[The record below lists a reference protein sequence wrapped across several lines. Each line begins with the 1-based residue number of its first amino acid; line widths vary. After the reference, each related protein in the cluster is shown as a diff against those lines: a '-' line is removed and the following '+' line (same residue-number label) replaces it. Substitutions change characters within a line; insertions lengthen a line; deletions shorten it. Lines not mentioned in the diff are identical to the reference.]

1 MVLLTPRI
9 HWYEIND
16 QSWFPAYLRARVQ
29 AGLTLMWTLNLPI
42 IQPSSP
48 SELVAETLQRV
59 LGERVRDYTFV
70 DFCAGAG
77 GPTPYIEKDLNAR
90 LGFTKPP
97 SENSHANGD
106 AESVPINFVLTD
118 IAPHIEAW
126 KEAQLKSPTRSLQ
139 YIDYP
144 IDAANA
150 PRDFLS
156 PVTRKGQSS
165 KVFRLFFLA
174 FHHFDDPLA
183 TKILENSID
192 TSDGFAIFELQH
204 RTFSSFLTCTLMW
217 PLLLLISPFYFW
229 RDPGFLFFT
238 YIIPIVP
245 FVLVVDGY
253 TSSLRTRT
261 AEEIRS
267 MMGGGGKGGIKGWK
281 FRSGSEVHTYPIGEM
296 SWFIGMKES

>member
-16 QSWFPAYLRARVQ
+16 QSWFPSYLRAKVQ
-29 AGLTLMWTLNLPI
+29 AGLTLMWTVNLPI

-48 SELVAETLQRV
+48 GELVAATLQRV
-59 LGERVRDYTFV
+59 LGKRISDYTFV

-97 SENSHANGD
+97 SKNSQANGN
-106 AESVPINFVLTD
+106 AESLPVSFVLTD

-126 KEAQLKSPTRSLQ
+126 EEAQLRSPTQSLQ

-144 IDAANA
+144 IDATNA

-156 PVTRKGQSS
+156 PITRTGQSQ

-204 RTFSSFLTCTLMW
+204 RTFSSLLTCTLMW
-217 PLLLLISPFYFW
+217 PLLLLISPYYFW

-238 YIIPIVP
+238 YIIPIIP

-261 AEEIRS
+261 ADEIQT

-296 SWFIGMKES
+296 SWFIGVKES

>member
-16 QSWFPAYLRARVQ
+16 QSWFPSYLRARVQ
-29 AGLTLMWTLNLPI
+29 AGLTLMWTVNLPI

-48 SELVAETLQRV
+48 GELVAATLQRV
-59 LGERVRDYTFV
+59 LGKRISDYTFV

-97 SENSHANGD
+97 SETSYANGNTV
-106 AESVPINFVLTD
+106 SLPVNFVLTD

-126 KEAQLKSPTRSLQ
+126 KEAQLGSPTESLQ

-150 PRDFLS
+150 PRNFLS
-156 PVTRKGQSS
+156 PVTRKGQSQ

-183 TKILENSID
+183 TQILENSIE

-204 RTFSSFLTCTLMW
+204 RTFSSLLTCTLMW

-238 YIIPIVP
+238 YIIPIIP

-261 AEEIRS
+261 ADEIRT
-267 MMGGGGKGGIKGWK
+267 MVGGGGKGGIKGWK

-296 SWFIGMKES
+296 SWFIGTKES